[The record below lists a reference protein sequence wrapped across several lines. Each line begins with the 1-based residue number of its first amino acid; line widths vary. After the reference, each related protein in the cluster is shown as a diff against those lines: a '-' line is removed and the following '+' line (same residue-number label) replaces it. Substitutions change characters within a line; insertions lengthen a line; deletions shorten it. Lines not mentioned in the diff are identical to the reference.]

1 VLTFARSYL
10 LLLLSPVT
18 LACAGDD
25 AASDTDA
32 DTTTSSSSS
41 TTAGATGST
50 SATSATSSAGATS
63 TPGSGTD
70 AHTSAETSAAT
81 DSDTGTTTTT
91 DTDTDTTDTTTE
103 DADTCGDGVLDP
115 GEQCDDG
122 DQIDDD
128 ECTNKCTKTTCYDKK
143 KNNSETD
150 VDCGGGCAPCGLDG
164 ACESDSDCKSGAC
177 EAGACASLLDLPACP
192 DQAVDAA
199 LVHKQVIAPTCG
211 PACHLGDASSGSLN
225 LKDAAALKDNTVALP
240 SIQSLFDR
248 VVPGVPD
255 ESYLVYKI
263 LGQHAKA
270 PGGGGAAMPIGAPL
284 SNAQR
289 CLIVNWVKGGA
300 L

>member
-81 DSDTGTTTTT
+81 DSDTGTTTT